1 MLITDKIIYI
11 ELHKTGSSHTREIF
25 LEMYGGGCKI
35 AGKHAS
41 YDSVPEDILGNFEE
55 KLKIGN
61 IRNPWDWYVSL
72 WAFGCQQKGGIYN
85 YLTSDYKIK
94 RLSKKGV
101 KSFIKRTLK
110 KEYPRLDHNIW
121 NKLYS
126 DSNDYKNFNT
136 WLKLFLTKE
145 GHDIGE
151 GYKVTNLSKFA
162 GFLTYRYLSLYT
174 YKKELNNIK
183 SQEELL
189 LFDEREN
196 FMDAIIRNEDIHE
209 DMLKLAN
216 LLQFND
222 HSIKNILQ
230 KFKSRTNI
238 SKRDRDYR
246 KYYND
251 ESIKIVQNFEKLII
265 DKHGYSFG

>member
-136 WLKLFLTKE
+136 WLK
-145 GHDIGE
+145 
-151 GYKVTNLSKFA
+151 
-162 GFLTYRYLSLYT
+162 
-174 YKKELNNIK
+174 
-183 SQEELL
+183 
-189 LFDEREN
+189 
-196 FMDAIIRNEDIHE
+196 
-209 DMLKLAN
+209 
-216 LLQFND
+216 
-222 HSIKNILQ
+222 
-230 KFKSRTNI
+230 
-238 SKRDRDYR
+238 
-246 KYYND
+246 
-251 ESIKIVQNFEKLII
+251 
-265 DKHGYSFG
+265 